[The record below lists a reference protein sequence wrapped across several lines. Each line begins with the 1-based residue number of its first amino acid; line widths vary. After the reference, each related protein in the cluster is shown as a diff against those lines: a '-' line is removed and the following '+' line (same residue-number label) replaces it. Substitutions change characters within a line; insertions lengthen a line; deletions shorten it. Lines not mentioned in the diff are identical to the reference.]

1 MDAQTLRCLAV
12 VLCFV
17 AVTATN
23 EAATHQTVNFSVTA
37 RNPEIAEQVG
47 KAAEVYRQ
55 QLAIFWLGKPLPN
68 WSRPC
73 KIAVN
78 EGALGAGGQT
88 TFQFVRGEVLNWR
101 MEVQGSLERIL
112 DSVLPHEV
120 NHTIFACHFRR
131 PLPRWADEGAATLF
145 EHRSE
150 QLKQLSLLNEV
161 IRNKHEFITLR
172 DLLAMKEYPRGQ
184 RPMLTLYAQGY
195 ALADFLVQQK
205 GRHAYLKFIADGERG
220 SWDEAIRTNFDHD
233 GIESLER
240 NWRGWVLAGMPKLT
254 LPRDQMLAANEEIP
268 EALSQETARP
278 ETIADPTTRSPL
290 SKPRLLADNATVRLQ
305 SPDPQPV
312 RPARVP
318 GNTLDAPLV
327 GFLKENASDQTVAD
341 GRPSSFNAED
351 RSAMT
356 DITLLRNIGISA
368 HIDSGKTTL
377 TERILYYAGRIHK
390 IREVK
395 GGDGGATMDH
405 MDLERERGITITSAA
420 TRVEWKDEELGNLH
434 PINIIDTPG
443 HVDFTVEV
451 ERSSASSRRCH
462 SGSVCCGW
470 RSKPV
475 SDRRPSDASL
485 RRATYCVHQQDGP
498 HRCQPCQGNGWR

>member
-12 VLCFV
+12 VLCYV
-17 AVTATN
+17 AGSATS

-37 RNPEIAEQVG
+37 RNSEIAEQVG

-220 SWDEAIRTNFDHD
+220 SWDDAIRTNFDHD

-254 LPRDQMLAANEEIP
+254 LPRDQMLAANEAFP
-268 EALSQETARP
+268 ETLSQETARP
-278 ETIADPTTRSPL
+278 ETIPDPTTRSPL

-305 SPDPQPV
+305 SPDPQPINRV
-312 RPARVP
+312 QVP
-318 GNTLDAPLV
+318 GSKMDGPLAEL
-327 GFLKENASDQTVAD
+327 LKENAGGRNVAD
-341 GRPSSFNAED
+341 GRPSSFNAPRPNSYMK
-351 RSAMT
+351 RSGEAAVEESSQTGLSDQT
-356 DITLLRNIGISA
+356 DGA
-368 HIDSGKTTL
+368 
-377 TERILYYAGRIHK
+377 EVM
-390 IREVK
+390 RE
-395 GGDGGATMDH
+395 GAT
-405 MDLERERGITITSAA
+405 RNSASQA
-420 TRVEWKDEELGNLH
+420 
-434 PINIIDTPG
+434 PG
-443 HVDFTVEV
+443 HVPRFSQAEEDRMFGVAEERRQLEQTGSARTWEAAEPNADEARKTVNLDSV
-451 ERSSASSRRCH
+451 LLPRERTGNP
-462 SGSVCCGW
+462 GSTPQWAGFPGQ
-470 RSKPV
+470 KK
-475 SDRRPSDASL
+475 L
-485 RRATYCVHQQDGP
+485 F
-498 HRCQPCQGNGWR
+498 